1 LNKQNDRPLPKI
13 SIGLPVYNG
22 QRFIKKKL
30 DTILAQS
37 YTNFELIISD
47 NASTDLTSKICEEY
61 AKTDKRILYFRQK
74 KNMGIRWNFNFVL
87 EQAKSDYFVWAAV
100 DDVWFP
106 IFLEKCINVFL
117 SKKNVVGCNSLV
129 SPYNLPE
136 EMKSEKVDFYFQ
148 NFLRKIRFSSKSSK
162 VISLSGSYEK
172 KVCDF
177 LITEK
182 KVKNC
187 NIVEIGCGKG
197 TFLRKLVEDKTWNNR
212 GYGFDPSYEG
222 PETDLEGRLNFEKRY
237 YDLDCTH
244 IDADIIICRH
254 VIEHV
259 PDPLHLLRI
268 ARNALKNSKIGKI
281 FFETPSLEWILRNQV
296 IYDFSYE
303 HCNYFSAN
311 SLKTAFE
318 KTGFTV
324 ENIKSIFEEQH
335 LWLEAKSSS
344 EKIEVTQNPDPIP
357 NLAKKF
363 GTMEKELT
371 KKWKLK
377 IQELAEKGKVAI
389 WGAGGKGVTFVNLV
403 DPYRKWI
410 DSVIDLNYNKQGNYL
425 PGTGHPIISYK
436 QISSR
441 KIMAAILMNPNYY
454 DETVKLL
461 NKSKINID
469 LIQ

>member
-1 LNKQNDRPLPKI
+1 LEKFLTWKKVPTTLNLIYSEQKSAINSSREDLNLAVCLDCGFIFNQTFDI
-13 SIGLPVYNG
+13 S
-22 QRFIKKKL
+22 KM
-30 DTILAQS
+30 S
-37 YTNFELIISD
+37 YGNKYD
-47 NASTDLTSKICEEY
+47 NA
-61 AKTDKRILYFRQK
+61 Q
-74 KNMGIRWNFNFVL
+74 NF
-87 EQAKSDYFVWAAV
+87 
-100 DDVWFP
+100 
-106 IFLEKCINVFL
+106 
-117 SKKNVVGCNSLV
+117 
-129 SPYNLPE
+129 SPYFTNYISNLA
-136 EMKSEKVDFYFQ
+136 
-148 NFLRKIRFSSKSSK
+148 N
-162 VISLSGSYEK
+162 
-172 KVCDF
+172 F

-318 KTGFTV
+318 KTGFIV

-425 PGTGHPIISYK
+425 PGTGHPIINYK

-454 DETVKLL
+454 DETVKML